1 MMENTRR
8 MRISC
13 FAGSARCKLSGQQGL
28 GHLQRCQLAAALH
41 DRLLQC
47 HSMSFRQLRPALHS
61 GEDRGSSWQLLTQ
74 HRCGT
79 GCSQLRPSRLQRYK
93 SAFACGLL
101 QVLVSAATCFLNP
114 TVASAHRHL
123 ARTVAGVLAIILCT
137 TGTQTCITMSMSPN
151 ALYEIRQHDHDQKLK
166 VYQNHLSL
174 RVS

>member
-1 MMENTRR
+1 

-47 HSMSFRQLRPALHS
+47 HSMSFRQLRPALQS

-114 TVASAHRHL
+114 TVASAHRHRHEHPYRL
-123 ARTVAGVLAIILCT
+123 HSGWRPGHYSLHDRYADLHHYVYVSQCT
-137 TGTQTCITMSMSPN
+137 
-151 ALYEIRQHDHDQKLK
+151 L
-166 VYQNHLSL
+166 
-174 RVS
+174 